1 MTNLRAGVL
10 ATLFCILLPFAA
22 PAHEGHSHGDEEPP
36 TTVITAPRA
45 TGLSPLFQ
53 LVAVANGP
61 ALTVYI
67 DRFETNEPVTGAEVS
82 VETPVGP
89 VNAKADGEVYLLDA
103 PWATEP
109 GDYELLFTVVAGV
122 DIDFVTATLTI
133 PEALPVAEPASPT
146 AALWQLLDRP
156 SRVDALKLAALAGAG
171 FLLGLAVMAVGRRR
185 AVVAGI
191 ATVVLVLALGTTVA
205 MADTPASG
213 EPVVRDIAQRLPD
226 GRIFAPKAAQRIL
239 AVRTLM
245 VVETEH
251 RRSIEMAGRVVPD
264 PNASGFV
271 QTAIGGRLA
280 PPPEGFPVLGSK
292 VEAGQLMALV
302 EPSLAAAD
310 LSSIRQAKAELDQE
324 IALEEGQLARYRP
337 LAEAGTISAAQLE
350 EVELTLQGLREQ
362 RAALDSQPVNA
373 EQLVAPVAGIVSK
386 ANAVPGLIAE
396 TNTEVFHIIDP
407 AKLWVEASLFVDEA
421 VAGTASVADEDG
433 EAIPLTVIGKGF
445 AEDGQARPVHFRVD
459 DPSGRLMVGDR
470 VTVFAET
477 ADVATGIGVP
487 RDALIRGANG
497 ESIVFVHVGPELF
510 EPRAVRI
517 EPLDG
522 GSVLIV
528 AGLAEGDRV
537 VTQGAELLNQLR

>member
-1 MTNLRAGVL
+1 VTNLRAGVL
-10 ATLFCILLPFAA
+10 ATLFFILLPFAA

-61 ALTVYI
+61 ALTLYI
-67 DRFETNEPVTGAEVS
+67 DRFETNEPVIGAEVS
-82 VETPVGP
+82 VETPAGP
-89 VNAKADGEVYLLDA
+89 VTAKADGEVYLLDA
-103 PWATEP
+103 PWATKP

-146 AALWQLLDRP
+146 VALWQLLDRP
-156 SRVDALKLAALAGAG
+156 SRVEALKLAALAGAG

-191 ATVVLVLALGTTVA
+191 ATVVVALALGTTVA

-213 EPVVRDIAQRLPD
+213 EPVVRDVAQRLPD

-239 AVRTLM
+239 AIRTLM
-245 VVETEH
+245 TVETEH

-280 PPPEGFPVLGSK
+280 PPPDGFPAIGSK

-337 LAEAGTISAAQLE
+337 LAEAGTISQAQLE
-350 EVELTLQGLREQ
+350 EVELTLQGLRDQ
-362 RAALDSQPVNA
+362 RAALDSQPMNA
-373 EQLVAPVAGIVSK
+373 EPLVAPVAGIVSK
-386 ANAVPGLIAE
+386 ANAAPGLIAE

-407 AKLWVEASLFVDEA
+407 AKLWIEASLFADAA
-421 VAGTASVADEDG
+421 VAGTASVADEGSD
-433 EAIPLTVIGKGF
+433 AIPLTLIGKGF

-459 DPSGRLMVGDR
+459 DPSGRLMVGER
-470 VTVFAET
+470 VTVYAET
-477 ADVATGIGVP
+477 ADVTTGIGVP
-487 RDALIRGANG
+487 REAVIRGANG

-510 EPRAVRI
+510 EPRAVRT

-522 GSVLIV
+522 DSVLIV